1 MRILIAAAVLFSLA
15 LSAQPRGVV
24 SKVTTGPADAAGIV
38 QFTVEGSNPCG
49 AVHIDYGDGAVV
61 THPIAQLPAT
71 IPHEYARVGEYVIHA
86 GGMGNCD
93 GGVSATVRVD
103 RVRPQ
108 RQDPPPPPPPPP
120 APVPPPAMRFKEMDE
135 NGDGVVTR
143 AEWRGSVRSFDEHD
157 WNGDRRLSGE
167 EVRVGA
173 RRPDDWSLEQFPL
186 FDTNNDN
193 FISRGEWP
201 AEPADFVRVDR
212 NRDDRI
218 SRDEFVNGDPDR
230 RVTGR
235 GRGAADPDALVTAVV
250 DSREDWIDAGLYVR
264 RGEMLIFDATGTI
277 YFSAQSPAAGPEGA
291 AGRRAPAGSPMP
303 RELIGALVARVGRS
317 APFLVGAGANG
328 LRAPVD
334 GPLYLRINDD
344 VLTDN
349 RGEFRVVISV
359 TRGSV
364 R

>member
-1 MRILIAAAVLFSLA
+1 
-15 LSAQPRGVV
+15 
-24 SKVTTGPADAAGIV
+24 
-38 QFTVEGSNPCG
+38 
-49 AVHIDYGDGAVV
+49 
-61 THPIAQLPAT
+61 
-71 IPHEYARVGEYVIHA
+71 
-86 GGMGNCD
+86 
-93 GGVSATVRVD
+93 
-103 RVRPQ
+103 
-108 RQDPPPPPPPPP
+108 
-120 APVPPPAMRFKEMDE
+120 MRFTEMDE
-135 NGDGVVTR
+135 NGDGVITR
-143 AEWRGSVRSFDEHD
+143 AEWRGSVQSFNEQD

-186 FDTNNDN
+186 FDTNNDR

-230 RVTGR
+230 RVSGR
-235 GRGAADPDALVTAVV
+235 GRGAVDLDASVTTVV

-277 YFSAQSPAAGPEGA
+277 HFSSQSAATGPDGA

-317 APFLVGAGANG
+317 APFLVGAGVDR
-328 LRAPVD
+328 LRAPLD

-344 VLTDN
+344 VLEDN
-349 RGEFRVVISV
+349 RGEFRVMITV
-359 TRGSV
+359 TRG
-364 R
+364 RDR